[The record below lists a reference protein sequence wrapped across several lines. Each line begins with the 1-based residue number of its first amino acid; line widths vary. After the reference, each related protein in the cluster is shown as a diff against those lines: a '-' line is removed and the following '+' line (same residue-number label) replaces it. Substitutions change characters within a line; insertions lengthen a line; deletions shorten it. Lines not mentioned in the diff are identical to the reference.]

1 MDNAFLLNRVITPE
15 ADETRG

>member
-1 MDNAFLLNRVITPE
+1 MDNAFLSNRVITPE